1 MILAKCYYTNLEL
14 ESASEAICTFP
25 DKTISKPTRKSVLM
39 VKSTKT
45 DFSLGFHSHSLRVG
59 ITDSVVG
66 FAHSVPLS
74 RYRLAGNTD
83 FETLA
88 PTGARSVTP
97 LLLEKPQRQS
107 R

>member
-1 MILAKCYYTNLEL
+1 MILAKWYYHKLES
-14 ESASEAICTFP
+14 ESASEAICIIP
-25 DKTISKPTRKSVLM
+25 EKTISKPTRKSVLM

-83 FETLA
+83 FETLVCK
-88 PTGARSVTP
+88 TGRTVQ
-97 LLLEKPQRQS
+97 EDF
-107 R
+107 